1 VTKARLLWIGY
12 LGKSSLAH
20 VDVLKRLRQKDLIE
34 FCAASGGKPQSADAD
49 VLDEPVIS
57 HWDALFANYEKIGSY
72 PSENIDRQSYT
83 IFSAFEGETLRMMD
97 RLHDRGPRYPFED
110 DFNTR
115 RKMFIKHC
123 LFWSQ
128 YLKKN
133 EISHVIF
140 NGLPHEVYTFVLFK
154 IASSLKIS
162 TLILHP
168 EKIGIPRKTDG
179 VYFGSYPQKTMH
191 QSLFYVSESIED
203 VGVWNLSQRIKEA
216 SKNFGFE
223 LVNGDPL
230 SAVVE
235 AFNHSTAQPI
245 KIIRQS
251 SLLRFFKELK
261 NVSKRPRE
269 IYLFSRRAFLSNL
282 QREEH
287 SKIAKSSESHQ
298 NVAIYFLPFQPEESS
313 SPRAGIFVEQFFA
326 IKNIADSLPDGWILR
341 VREHPDQYGRRRPR
355 ARGFLREI
363 SDLPRVSIVPLEETL
378 SDSFDGVRV
387 VVGVSGTSCIEA
399 WFRKI
404 PLLLFGDMFL
414 KNAPGVFFI
423 ETLAD
428 IRDAFEKIQ
437 RGLEL
442 SQVEIDEF
450 ISWTSENSYVGS
462 LGKTRKSLPDLH
474 KNTVNNL
481 EAIISTWFHLT

>member
-1 VTKARLLWIGY
+1 LLWIGY
-12 LGKSSLAH
+12 SGKSNHAH

-34 FCAASGGKPQSADAD
+34 FCAASGVKPQPADAV
-49 VLDEPVIS
+49 VLDEPLIS
-57 HWDALFANYEKIGSY
+57 HHDALFANYEKIDSY
-72 PSENIDRQSYT
+72 LSENIDRQSYT
-83 IFSAFEGETLRMMD
+83 TFSAFEGETLRMMD
-97 RLHDRGPRYPFED
+97 RLRDRGPKYPFED
-110 DFNTR
+110 NFNTR
-115 RKMFIKHC
+115 RKMFIKYC
-123 LFWSQ
+123 SFWSQ

-133 EISHVIF
+133 EISHIIF
-140 NGLPHEVYTFVLFK
+140 NGLPHEVYSFVLFK
-154 IASSLKIS
+154 IAKSLKIS

-168 EKIGIPRKTDG
+168 EKVGIPRKTDG
-179 VYFGSYPQKTMH
+179 VNFEFYPQKTMH
-191 QSLFYVSESIED
+191 QRLFYVSESIED

-235 AFNHSTAQPI
+235 TFNHSTAQPI

-251 SLLRFFKELK
+251 SLLRLFKELK

-269 IYLFSRRAFLSNL
+269 IYLFLCRAFLSNL
-282 QREEH
+282 QRREH

-298 NVAIYFLPFQPEESS
+298 NVVIFFLSYQPEESS
-313 SPRAGIFVEQFFA
+313 SPRAGIFVEQFVA
-326 IKNIADSLPDGWILR
+326 IKSVADSLPDGWILR

-363 SDLPRVSIVPLEETL
+363 SDLSRVSIVPLEETVN
-378 SDSFDGVRV
+378 DSFDGVRA
-387 VVGVSGTSCIEA
+387 VVGITGTSCIEA

-404 PLLLFGDMFL
+404 PLLLFGEMFL

-437 RGLEL
+437 YGIEFR
-442 SQVEIDEF
+442 QVEIDEF

-462 LGKTRKSLPDLH
+462 LHKVDSSLPDLH
-474 KNTVNNL
+474 KDTVNNF
-481 EAIISTWFHLT
+481 EAIISTWFQLT

>member
-1 VTKARLLWIGY
+1 
-12 LGKSSLAH
+12 
-20 VDVLKRLRQKDLIE
+20 
-34 FCAASGGKPQSADAD
+34 
-49 VLDEPVIS
+49 
-57 HWDALFANYEKIGSY
+57 
-72 PSENIDRQSYT
+72 
-83 IFSAFEGETLRMMD
+83 MMD
-97 RLHDRGPRYPFED
+97 RLHYRGPKHPFED
-110 DFNTR
+110 NFNTR

-123 LFWSQ
+123 SFWSQ

-133 EISHVIF
+133 EISHIIF
-140 NGLPHEVYTFVLFK
+140 IDVPHEVYSFVLFN

-162 TLILHP
+162 TLILHA
-168 EKIGIPRKTDG
+168 EKVGIPRKTDG
-179 VYFGSYPQKTMH
+179 VYFGPPQDSMH
-191 QSLFYVSESIED
+191 RSLFYVSESIED

-216 SKNFGFE
+216 SKNFDFE

-235 AFNHSTAQPI
+235 VFNCSTPQPR

-462 LGKTRKSLPDLH
+462 LGKIDKSLPDLH

-481 EAIISTWFHLT
+481 EAIISTWFQLT